1 MYEVF
6 VDREFSAAHRL
17 SGYKGKCEEL
27 HGHNWLVR
35 VYVGAKELNEIGLA
49 IDFHD
54 VKMATDEILIELDH
68 KNLNEL
74 SYFTRENPSSENIAR
89 FIYQRLSERINS
101 DKAKVT
107 RVRVM
112 ETSTAGVDYS
122 E

>member
-6 VDREFSAAHRL
+6 VDREFSAAHCL

-35 VYVGAKELNEIGLA
+35 AYVGVKELNEIGLG

-54 VKMATDEILIELDH
+54 IKKATDEILTELDH

-74 SYFTRENPSSENIAR
+74 SYFTTENPSSENIAR
-89 FIYQRLSERINS
+89 FIYHRLSEKISS
-101 DKAKVT
+101 DNARVT

-112 ETSTAGVDYS
+112 ETSTAGVYYS
-122 E
+122 K

>member
-6 VDREFSAAHRL
+6 VEREFSAAHCLR
-17 SGYKGKCEEL
+17 GYKGKCEEL

-35 VYVGAKELNEIGLA
+35 VYVSVRELNEIGLG

-54 VKMATDEILIELDH
+54 LKIAADEILKELDH

-74 SYFTRENPSSENIAR
+74 SYFTTENPSSENIAR
-89 FIYQRLSERINS
+89 HIYQRLSEKINN
-101 DKAKVT
+101 DHTKVA
-107 RVRVM
+107 RVRVR
-112 ETSTAGVDYS
+112 ETSTAGVYYS

>member
-1 MYEVF
+1 
-6 VDREFSAAHRL
+6 
-17 SGYKGKCEEL
+17 
-27 HGHNWLVR
+27 
-35 VYVGAKELNEIGLA
+35 GLG

-54 VKMATDEILIELDH
+54 IKKATDEILKELDH

-74 SYFTRENPSSENIAR
+74 SYFTTVNPSSENIAR